1 MSHDHVDPLFQNLMT
16 AISGQMNIV
25 AKRTDIKLSDEVYQ
39 KHKAQKRRVKSINP
53 KRHIN
58 R

>member
-1 MSHDHVDPLFQNLMT
+1 MKDNDQLFKGIMT
-16 AISGQMNIV
+16 AISGQMDFV
-25 AKRTDIKLSDEVYQ
+25 AKRTTIKLSDEVYQ

>member
-1 MSHDHVDPLFQNLMT
+1 MKDDHVHPLFAGLMK
-16 AISGQMNIV
+16 AISGMAEIP
-25 AKRTDIKLSDEVYQ
+25 ISDEAYE
-39 KHKAQKRRVKSINP
+39 KHKAQKRRVKAINP